1 MLNSVD
7 GDFECVCGCG
17 CVCVCVV
24 GEEVG
29 WGTIV
34 RKGFKEVEALSC
46 FLKESG
52 F

>member
-1 MLNSVD
+1 MLNSED
-7 GDFECVCGCG
+7 GDFECV

-24 GEEVG
+24 GEVVG
-29 WGTIV
+29 WGTTV